1 MPVPFRL
8 TGITMKKIIYY
19 ASIFLSVALLVVGY
33 CFISSKGT
41 PFETA
46 DSTEYVNAKILEIT
60 DTTTT
65 STAEGS
71 TMTDTVYTFNA
82 KLLGGKNKGET
93 VSATQL
99 ESSYANFNA
108 RPVSVGDKVI
118 LCRTDESESW
128 SFAEYHRSDIILIL
142 AAAFCAALV
151 IFGHSKGLKTLVTL
165 LLTVASVV
173 FVLIPAI
180 LSGQNIYIWT
190 VMICIYITAMTLV
203 IVNGVSYMSLVGGIG
218 CIGGVAVAA
227 IITTGSDIFLKLSGY
242 TDDCTLYLSY
252 IGGKGTIDI
261 RALTFAGILIG
272 SIGAVMD
279 VAVNI
284 AASLHEVANKIDH
297 PSFKEL
303 YKSGITIS
311 RDIIGTMSNTLILAF
326 IGSSLCSLLLIVYY
340 NAFSPLNLFN
350 KEIIVTQLLE
360 IIAGSFGILSALPL
374 TSLISALFYSRFDK
388 TTMGL
393 KALQEEPKKTD
404 SNNEKKQKK
413 KKHTYQAEI
422 DEYSKMLDEANKE

>member
-1 MPVPFRL
+1 MPFHI

-19 ASIFLSVALLVVGY
+19 ASILLSVALLVGGY
-33 CFISSKGT
+33 YFISAKGT
-41 PFETA
+41 PYETA
-46 DSTEYVNAKILEIT
+46 DTTEYVSAKILEIT

-65 STAEGS
+65 STVEGS
-71 TMTDTVYTFNA
+71 TMTDTVYTFKA
-82 KLLGGKNKGET
+82 KLLDGENRGDT

-108 RPVSVGDKVI
+108 RPVSEGDKVI
-118 LCRTDESESW
+118 LCRTDESEGW

-142 AAAFCAALV
+142 AVAFCAALV
-151 IFGHSKGLKTLVTL
+151 IFGRSKGLKTLVTL
-165 LLTVASVV
+165 LLTVASVI

-180 LSGQNIYIWT
+180 LSGQNIYLWT
-190 VMICIYITAMTLV
+190 VIVCIYITAMTLV
-203 IVNGVSYMSLVGGIG
+203 IVNDVSYMSLVGGIG

-227 IITTGSDIFLKLSGY
+227 IVTMASDLFLKLSGY

-340 NAFSPLNLFN
+340 NAYSPLNLFN

-360 IIAGSFGILSALPL
+360 IIAGSFGILSTLPL
-374 TSLISALFYSRFDK
+374 TSLIGALFYSRFDK

-393 KALQEEPKKTD
+393 KAPSEEPIKTALQ
-404 SNNEKKQKK
+404 NKKKQISRKIPP
-413 KKHTYQAEI
+413 QGEI